1 MLQKRSISNRI
12 KAVLGLVLVAVLV
25 IAMNCMTFAID
36 ENYVY
41 YETWDE
47 YKEANGIASDSE
59 LDWQHKAEII
69 CDVLDYAVQ
78 CFENGDLDMAYRAV
92 NNGGYYGYYEITG
105 FERTMNGVSGARVS
119 EVELQFKTTRKAAS
133 TDKGKTVD
141 DIDEFKAE
149 VETLKGMLREDAL
162 SLDGGVKDA
171 DIYGDDASG
180 AAATDSSSDSSS
192 TSSSTSATALI
203 FTASFSIIL
212 REGFEAI
219 LIVGAIIAYL
229 QVSAGDDKKEK
240 RKKAM
245 PVYIGS
251 LVGIVASFG
260 LAWLL
265 NAIKLA
271 NTASQEIIEG
281 VTALLA
287 VCVLYYVS
295 NWMLSK
301 SETDAWVGYI
311 KKKTTSS
318 SGKGSMFALAFTAFL
333 AVFREGAEVVLFYQP
348 YLSTEYADYQGSLWA
363 GFIIGA
369 ICLVIVYLI
378 IHFLSVKLPI
388 KPFFTATSILM
399 FIMSISFLGAGI
411 KELIEGDV
419 IDMTSPTWL
428 QWIPSNDVMEVLGI
442 YPVLET
448 LIPQLIL
455 LIVTVVI
462 FVIQTK
468 KNRRIHA
475 EAEARRAAERAAKEA
490 EEKKAREEAL
500 TAYIANVVNSILA
513 EKGLAPAD
521 AEDAAQ
527 QAANLITDQAGD
539 VISNAGDVALGS

>member
-1 MLQKRSISNRI
+1 MDTKKNLSKRI
-12 KAVLGLVLVAVLV
+12 KAIVVAALAIMLVF
-25 IAMNCMTFAID
+25 AMNCQVFAID
-36 ENYVY
+36 DSYVY
-41 YETWDE
+41 YQTWDE

-69 CDVLDYAVQ
+69 CDVLDYAIA
-78 CFENGDLDMAYRAV
+78 CFEDGDLDSAYSAV
-92 NNGGYYGYYEITG
+92 NDGGYYGYYETTG

-119 EVELQFKTTRKAAS
+119 EVELQFKTARKAAS
-133 TDKGKTVD
+133 TSKGKTVD
-141 DIDEFKAE
+141 DIDEFRTE
-149 VETLKGMLREDAL
+149 VEKLQGMLREDAL
-162 SLDGGVKDA
+162 SLDGGFKDA
-171 DIYGDDASG
+171 DIYVDNSSSG
-180 AAATDSSSDSSS
+180 SESSDSSDS
-192 TSSSTSATALI
+192 GSGAGGII
-203 FTASFSIIL
+203 FAASFSIIL

-229 QVSAGDDKKEK
+229 QVQAGADKKAK
-240 RKKAM
+240 HKKAM

-251 LVGIVASFG
+251 LVGIAASFA

-271 NTASQEIIEG
+271 NTASQEVIEG

-301 SETDAWVGYI
+301 SESDAWVGYI
-311 KKKTTSS
+311 KKKSS
-318 SGKGSMFALAFTAFL
+318 SGSIFALAFTAFL

-348 YLSTEYADYQGSLWA
+348 YLSDEYADYQGNLWS
-363 GFIIGA
+363 GFVIGC

-378 IHFLSVKLPI
+378 IHLLSVKLPI
-388 KPFFTATSILM
+388 KPFFTATSVLM

-411 KELIEGDV
+411 KELIEGDL
-419 IDMTSPTWL
+419 IDMTSPAWL

-455 LIVTVVI
+455 LIITIVI
-462 FVIQTK
+462 FVIVTK

-475 EAEARRAAERAAKEA
+475 EAEAKRAAEKAIKDA

-500 TAYIANVVNSILA
+500 TAYITDVVNKVLA
-513 EKGLAPAD
+513 DKKLIAAAD
-521 AEDAAQ
+521 VAAEAG
-527 QAANLITDQAGD
+527 NIITEQVGD
-539 VISNAGDVALGS
+539 VIANAGDVAIQAQE